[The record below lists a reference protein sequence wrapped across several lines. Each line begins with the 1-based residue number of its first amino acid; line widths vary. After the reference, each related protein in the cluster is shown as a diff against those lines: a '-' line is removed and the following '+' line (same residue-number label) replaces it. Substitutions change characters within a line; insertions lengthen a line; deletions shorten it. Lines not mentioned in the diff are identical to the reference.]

1 MLKAP
6 ARDALEQRLGY
17 RFRDPLLLGRALVHR
32 SAGERR
38 HGDNER
44 LEFLGDRVLGLV
56 VADLLCRR
64 FTDEPEGGLSKRHA
78 ALVRKETLA
87 EVAGEWQIGGDM
99 VMAAGEAAAGGRGNP
114 ALLADAVEAIL
125 GAVFVDG
132 GFEAARAVIERYW
145 EKRLNRL
152 TEAPR
157 DPKTALQEWSQA
169 HGLGLPV
176 YTELRRSGPPHA
188 PNFVVA
194 AKVGGFPALEA
205 DGTSKRTA
213 EQKAA
218 AALLARLEGRRP

>member
-1 MLKAP
+1 MP

-17 RFRDPLLLGRALVHR
+17 RFREPQLLARALVHR

-64 FTDEPEGGLSKRHA
+64 FAEEPEGGLSKRHA
-78 ALVRKETLA
+78 ALVRRETLA
-87 EVAGEWQIGGDM
+87 EIAREWHIAGDM
-99 VMAAGEAAAGGRGNP
+99 VMAAGEAAAGGRDNP

-132 GFEAARAVIERYW
+132 GFEPARRLVERYW
-145 EKRLNRL
+145 EPRLNRL

-157 DPKTALQEWSQA
+157 DAKTALQEWSQA
-169 HGLGLPV
+169 HGLGLPIYEEV
-176 YTELRRSGPPHA
+176 RRSGPPHA
-188 PNFVVA
+188 PSFVVS
-194 AKVGGFPALEA
+194 AKVGRFPALEA
-205 DGTSKRTA
+205 EGTSKRTA

-218 AALLARLEGRRP
+218 AALLARLESRRP